1 MAKEKNQLP
10 EGVTA
15 EMVAE
20 WKEKYGALKRAD
32 LQDEN
37 GEFLRSVVMR
47 TPTRKTIGEFEKWV
61 DKQPNKA
68 KEILVNGTLLLDK
81 EAVKADD
88 VLFSAAFSAA
98 VELIPMGKF
107 TLADL

>member
-1 MAKEKNQLP
+1 MAKKESKLP

-20 WKEKYGALKRAD
+20 WKQQYGTVKLAS

-37 GEFLRSVVMR
+37 GEFLRQVVMR
-47 TPTRKTIGEFEKWV
+47 VPNRKTIGEFEKWI
-61 DKQPNKA
+61 DKQPLKA
-68 KEILVNGTLLLDK
+68 KEILVNGCLLTDK

-88 VLFSAAFSAA
+88 VLFSAAFSAS
-98 VELIPMGKF
+98 VELMPMGKYV
-107 TLADL
+107 LEDL

>member
-1 MAKEKNQLP
+1 MAKEKVQLP
-10 EGVTA
+10 DGVTQ
-15 EMVAE
+15 EMISE
-20 WKEKYGALKRAD
+20 WKEKYGVIKRAD

-37 GEFLRSVVMR
+37 GEFLRSVIMR
-47 TPTRKTIGEFEKWV
+47 VPNRKTMGEFEKWV

-68 KEILVNGTLLLDK
+68 KEILINGCVLSDK

-88 VLFSAAFSAA
+88 VLFAAAFSAA
-98 VELIPMGKF
+98 VELIPVGKF